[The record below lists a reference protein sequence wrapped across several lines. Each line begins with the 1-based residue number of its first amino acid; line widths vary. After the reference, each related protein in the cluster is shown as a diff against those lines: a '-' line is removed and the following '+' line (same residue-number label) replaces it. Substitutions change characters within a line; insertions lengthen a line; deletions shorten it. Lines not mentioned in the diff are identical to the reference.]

1 MNIKQALQVIVDE
14 SESNSFVEIC
24 GFLGFDNKKEAYVV
38 QIQKNVAEDPS
49 KHFMIDPLDYLLF
62 KERYDLL
69 AVYHSHIN
77 TDAEPSEFDVKMSNN
92 CCIPFLIYSIET
104 KKFDLY
110 EPQNLETD
118 VNTYNR
124 FKEDYD
130 NY

>member
-14 SESNSFVEIC
+14 SESNSFIEIC
-24 GFLGFDNKKEAYVV
+24 GFLGFDRKKGAYVV
-38 QIQKNVAEDPS
+38 QNEKNVAEDPS
-49 KHFMIDPLDYLLF
+49 QHFMIDPLNYLLF

-92 CCIPFLIYSIET
+92 CCIPFLIYSTET

>member
-1 MNIKQALQVIVDE
+1 MNIKESLQQIVDE
-14 SESNSFVEIC
+14 SESNCFIEIC
-24 GFLGFDNKKEAYVV
+24 GFLGFDREKKAYII
-38 QIQKNVAEDPS
+38 QNQKNIAEDPS
-49 KHFMIDPLDYLLF
+49 KHFMIDPLSYLLF

-77 TDAEPSEFDVKMSNN
+77 SDAEPSEFDIKMSNT
-92 CCIPFLIYSIET
+92 CCIPFLIYSTET
-104 KKFDLY
+104 KKFHLY

-118 VNTYNR
+118 VIIHNR

>member
-1 MNIKQALQVIVDE
+1 MKDALQLIVDE
-14 SESNSFVEIC
+14 SESNPFIEIC
-24 GFLGFDNKKEAYVV
+24 GFLGFDKKKETYVV
-38 QIQKNVAEDPS
+38 QNEKNVSQDPS
-49 KHFMIDPLDYLLF
+49 EYFMIDPLNYLIF

-110 EPQNLETD
+110 KPQNLETD

>member
-1 MNIKQALQVIVDE
+1 MNIKEALQVIVDD

-24 GFLGFDNKKEAYVV
+24 GFLGFDREKETYVV

-49 KHFMIDPLDYLLF
+49 KHFMIDPLDYLFF
-62 KERYDLL
+62 KEKYDLL

>member
-1 MNIKQALQVIVDE
+1 MNIKEALQVIVDH

-24 GFLGFDNKKEAYVV
+24 GFLGFDREKEAYVV

-110 EPQNLETD
+110 EPQNIETD

>member
-1 MNIKQALQVIVDE
+1 MNIKESLQVIVDE
-14 SESNSFVEIC
+14 SESNSFIEIC
-24 GFLGFDNKKEAYVV
+24 GFLGFDKDKKAYVV
-38 QIQKNVAEDPS
+38 QNEKNVAEDPS
-49 KHFMIDPLDYLLF
+49 KYFMIDPLNYLLF

>member
-1 MNIKQALQVIVDE
+1 MKDALQVIVDE
-14 SESNSFVEIC
+14 SESNPFVEIC
-24 GFLGFDNKKEAYVV
+24 GFLGFDRKKEAYVV
-38 QIQKNVAEDPS
+38 QNEQNVSQDPS
-49 KHFMIDPLDYLLF
+49 EYFMIDPLNYLIF
-62 KERYDLL
+62 KQKYDLL

-118 VNTYNR
+118 VNIYNR

-130 NY
+130 NC

>member
-1 MNIKQALQVIVDE
+1 MNTKEALRAIVDE
-14 SESNSFVEIC
+14 SESNSFIEIC
-24 GFLGFDNKKEAYVV
+24 GFVGFDKEKKTYIV
-38 QIQKNVAEDPS
+38 QNEKNMAEDPS
-49 KHFMIDPLDYLLF
+49 EYFMIDPLNYLIF
-62 KERYDLL
+62 KEKYDLL

>member
-1 MNIKQALQVIVDE
+1 MNIKEALQVIVDE
-14 SESNSFVEIC
+14 SESNSFIEIC
-24 GFLGFDNKKEAYVV
+24 GFLGFDREKETYVV
-38 QIQKNVAEDPS
+38 QNEKNVAEDPS
-49 KHFMIDPLDYLLF
+49 KHFMIDPLNYLLF

>member
-1 MNIKQALQVIVDE
+1 MNIKESLQQVVDE
-14 SESNSFVEIC
+14 SESNCFIEIC
-24 GFLGFDNKKEAYVV
+24 GFLGFDGEKKSYII
-38 QIQKNVAEDPS
+38 QNQKNIAEDPS
-49 KHFMIDPLDYLLF
+49 KHFMIDPLSYLLF

-77 TDAEPSEFDVKMSNN
+77 SDAEPSEFDIKMSNT
-92 CCIPFLIYSIET
+92 CCIPFLIYSTET
-104 KKFDLY
+104 KKFHLY

-118 VNTYNR
+118 VIIHNR

>member
-14 SESNSFVEIC
+14 SESNSFIEIC
-24 GFLGFDNKKEAYVV
+24 GFLGFDREKETYVV
-38 QIQKNVAEDPS
+38 QNEKNVAEDPS
-49 KHFMIDPLDYLLF
+49 KHFMIDPLNYLLF

-110 EPQNLETD
+110 EPQNLEID

>member
-14 SESNSFVEIC
+14 SESNSFIEIC
-24 GFLGFDNKKEAYVV
+24 GFLGFDREKEAYVV

-49 KHFMIDPLDYLLF
+49 QHFMIDPLNYLLF

-92 CCIPFLIYSIET
+92 CCIPFLIYSTET

>member
-14 SESNSFVEIC
+14 SESNSFIEIC
-24 GFLGFDNKKEAYVV
+24 GFLGFDRKKEAYVV
-38 QIQKNVAEDPS
+38 QNEKNVAEDPS
-49 KHFMIDPLDYLLF
+49 QHFMIDPLNYLLF

-92 CCIPFLIYSIET
+92 CCIPFLIYSTET

>member
-1 MNIKQALQVIVDE
+1 MNIKEALQVIVDD

-24 GFLGFDNKKEAYVV
+24 GFLGFDREKEAYVV

-49 KHFMIDPLDYLLF
+49 KHFMIDPLDYLFF
-62 KERYDLL
+62 KEKYDLL

>member
-1 MNIKQALQVIVDE
+1 MNIKETLQVIVDE

-24 GFLGFDNKKEAYVV
+24 GFLGFDREKEAYVV
-38 QIQKNVAEDPS
+38 QNEKNVAEDPS
-49 KHFMIDPLDYLLF
+49 KHFMIDPLNYLLF

>member
-1 MNIKQALQVIVDE
+1 MNIKETLQVIVDD

-24 GFLGFDNKKEAYVV
+24 GFLGFDREKEAYVV

-49 KHFMIDPLDYLLF
+49 KHFMIDPLDYLFF
-62 KERYDLL
+62 KEKYDLL

>member
-1 MNIKQALQVIVDE
+1 MKDALQLIVDE
-14 SESNSFVEIC
+14 SESNPFIEIC
-24 GFLGFDNKKEAYVV
+24 GFLGFDRKKETYVV
-38 QIQKNVAEDPS
+38 QNEKNVSQDPS
-49 KHFMIDPLDYLLF
+49 EYFMIDPLNYLIF
-62 KERYDLL
+62 KEKYDLL

-77 TDAEPSEFDVKMSNN
+77 ADAEPSEFDVKMSNN

-104 KKFDLY
+104 KKFNLY

-118 VNTYNR
+118 VDIYNR

>member
-24 GFLGFDNKKEAYVV
+24 GFLGFDNKKGTYVV
-38 QIQKNVAEDPS
+38 QNEKNVAEDPS
-49 KHFMIDPLDYLLF
+49 KYFMIDPLNYLLF

>member
-14 SESNSFVEIC
+14 SESNSFIEIC
-24 GFLGFDNKKEAYVV
+24 GFLGFDREKETYVV
-38 QIQKNVAEDPS
+38 QNEKNVAEDPS
-49 KHFMIDPLDYLLF
+49 KHFMIDPLNYLLF

>member
-14 SESNSFVEIC
+14 SESNSFIEIC
-24 GFLGFDNKKEAYVV
+24 GFLGFDREKEAYVV
-38 QIQKNVAEDPS
+38 QNEKNVAEDPS
-49 KHFMIDPLDYLLF
+49 KHFMIDPLNYLLF